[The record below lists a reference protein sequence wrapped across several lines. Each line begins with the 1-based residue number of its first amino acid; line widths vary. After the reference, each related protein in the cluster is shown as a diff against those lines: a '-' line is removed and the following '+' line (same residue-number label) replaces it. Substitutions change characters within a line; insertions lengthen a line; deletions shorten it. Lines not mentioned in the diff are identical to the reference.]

1 MRTAE
6 PWAAT
11 GRLFRLNLRLD
22 RVRILVWVLAL
33 TGTVSATVL
42 ALEET
47 FPDGEA
53 RQARAALLDNPSAV
67 MMTGPAFG
75 ADDYTLGAMT
85 VNELSLSVL
94 VATAIMSILLASR
107 HETR

>member
-33 TGTVSATVL
+33 TGTVSATAL
-42 ALEET
+42 AL
-47 FPDGEA
+47 
-53 RQARAALLDNPSAV
+53 
-67 MMTGPAFG
+67 
-75 ADDYTLGAMT
+75 
-85 VNELSLSVL
+85 
-94 VATAIMSILLASR
+94 
-107 HETR
+107 

>member
-53 RQARAALLDNPSAV
+53 RRARAAV
-67 MMTGPAFG
+67 R
-75 ADDYTLGAMT
+75 
-85 VNELSLSVL
+85 
-94 VATAIMSILLASR
+94 ASR
-107 HETR
+107 RS